1 MQWAQSYIGK
11 PWTKGGR
18 GPDSFD
24 CWGLVYHIYR
34 QQLGIQLPS
43 YPNINATNLRAVR
56 DAITNGAVEQVWVP
70 LEKPEHLCVVAMSKN
85 VTSLHHVGIYLDVDG
100 GIILHSTPNASV
112 IAQSEKD
119 LVKWGFRRIEYYSYK
134 EPA

>member
-1 MQWAQSYIGK
+1 MQWAQTYIGK

-24 CWGLVYHIYR
+24 CWGLVYHIYH

-56 DAITNGAVEQVWVP
+56 DAITNGAVENVWVP

-100 GIILHSTPNASV
+100 GLILHATPNACI

-119 LVKWGFRRIEYYSYK
+119 LVKWGFRRIEYYRYK